1 MAGPQDHRRPG
12 GRRARRPSG
21 PIQLGGNEVEAAETI
36 HVFTAR
42 DGTEYGMPKV
52 VPGSLSM
59 EALERFRDDGEVSA
73 SLWLVEEVFGP
84 EGYDALKA
92 EATGPQLE
100 AVLDVLADHVRGAA
114 EGN

>member
-1 MAGPQDHRRPG
+1 MAGPQDHRRAG
-12 GRRARRPSG
+12 GRRRRPAG
-21 PIQLGGNEVEAAETI
+21 PIQLGGVEGEAPETI
-36 HVFTAR
+36 HVFTAK

-52 VPGSLSM
+52 VPGALAM
-59 EALERFRDDGEVSA
+59 ETLERFRDEGEAAA
-73 SLWLVEEVFGP
+73 SLWLVEEVFGA

-100 AVLDVLADHVRGAA
+100 AVLDVLADHVLGAA